1 MATTNEDEKIL
12 YQEDDDFKKLITS
25 LPREKGW
32 RVPDIYQFQGFWY
45 HSLMLNCFFESQKH
59 FEAQDSDIVLA
70 TFPKCGTTWLKALVF
85 TIVNRKKHSPFSQEH
100 PLLTSNPHAIVRSL
114 EFDIFLPNRTP
125 DLSSLTTPGIVATHS
140 NFGLLANS
148 ILETKCRII
157 YLCRNPKDTFISYF
171 HYAKKSRF
179 NYYEGISSIEEGVDM
194 FCKGMIPC
202 GPIWNHVLD
211 YWKASLDSPDKI
223 FFVTYEEL
231 QSEPV
236 SMLRRMADF
245 LGYSFSDEEEESGMV
260 DAIVKLCSFEK
271 LSNLKV
277 NVDGKA
283 GYGLEYKHYFR
294 KGGVGDWKNH
304 LTNEMVERM
313 DAVVEEKL
321 QGSGLMEAKAA
332 FSKSNA

>member
-32 RVPDIYQFQGFWY
+32 RLPDIYQFQGFWY

-100 PLLTSNPHAIVRSL
+100 PLLT
-114 EFDIFLPNRTP
+114 RTRK
-125 DLSSLTTPGIVATHS
+125 TM
-140 NFGLLANS
+140 
-148 ILETKCRII
+148 
-157 YLCRNPKDTFISYF
+157 FISVLSPMQ
-171 HYAKKSRF
+171 KSRF

-236 SMLRRMADF
+236 SMLRCMADF
-245 LGYSFSDEEEESGMV
+245 LGYSFSAEEEDSGMV

-277 NVDGKA
+277 NVDGKP
-283 GYGLEYKHYFR
+283 GYGHEYKHYFR